1 MTETNTNPQPQPA
14 TYATPVPPA
23 AVPPPPPVAYGASV
37 PAPPQL
43 KNPAAAGLLS
53 FLPGLGHVY
62 LGLYQRAVMFFAI
75 WVLILA
81 FISHGHHTGPLGI
94 LIPFWWFFVLIDA
107 VRQAKAIN
115 ATGLP
120 ESNLV
125 GRQEKPLPVSGSLAF
140 GVFLILFGIFFL
152 IDRFVMIDLSW
163 LVDWWPLLLIAFGAW
178 QVYTFYKAK
187 QDKEAG
193 RGAGTP

>member
-1 MTETNTNPQPQPA
+1 MTETNINPQPSA
-14 TYATPVPPA
+14 TYPAPVPPA
-23 AVPPPPPVAYGASV
+23 AVPPPPPVAYGA
-37 PAPPQL
+37 PAFPAPQL

-75 WVLILA
+75 WALILT
-81 FISHGHHTGPLGI
+81 FISSARHTGALGV

-120 ESNLV
+120 ESNLI
-125 GRQEKPLPVSGSLAF
+125 GAQEKPLPVSSSLAF

-152 IDRFVMIDLSW
+152 VDRFVTIDLSF
-163 LVDWWPLLLIAFGAW
+163 LFDWWPLLLVGFGAW
-178 QVYTFYKAK
+178 QIYTYYKSK
-187 QDKEAG
+187 QDRDSG
-193 RGAGTP
+193 TGAA

>member
-14 TYATPVPPA
+14 TYPTPVPPA
-23 AVPPPPPVAYGASV
+23 PATSLPPVAYGAA
-37 PAPPQL
+37 PAAPQL

-53 FLPGLGHVY
+53 VLPGLGHVY
-62 LGLYQRAVMFFAI
+62 LGLYQRAIAFFAV
-75 WVLILA
+75 WVLIIT
-81 FISHGHHTGPLGI
+81 FISSARHPGPLGI

-125 GRQEKPLPVSGSLAF
+125 GQQEKPLPVSGSLAF

-152 IDRFVMIDLSW
+152 INRFVTIDLSF
-163 LVDWWPLLLIAFGAW
+163 LFDWWPLLLIAFGGW
-178 QVYTFYKAK
+178 QVYAYYKAK
-187 QDKEAG
+187 QDK
-193 RGAGTP
+193 GAGTGAGA

>member
-1 MTETNTNPQPQPA
+1 MLARGPPWCSWA
-14 TYATPVPPA
+14 TA
-23 AVPPPPPVAYGASV
+23 

-81 FISHGHHTGPLGI
+81 FVSSGRHTGPLGI

-115 ATGLP
+115 TTGLP

-125 GRQEKPLPVSGSLAF
+125 GAQEKPLPVSGSLAF
-140 GVFLILFGIFFL
+140 GVFLILFGLFFL
-152 IDRFVMIDLSW
+152 IDRLVTIDLSF
-163 LVDWWPLLLIAFGAW
+163 LFDWWPLLLIAFGAW

-187 QDKEAG
+187 QDREAG
-193 RGAGTP
+193 AGPA